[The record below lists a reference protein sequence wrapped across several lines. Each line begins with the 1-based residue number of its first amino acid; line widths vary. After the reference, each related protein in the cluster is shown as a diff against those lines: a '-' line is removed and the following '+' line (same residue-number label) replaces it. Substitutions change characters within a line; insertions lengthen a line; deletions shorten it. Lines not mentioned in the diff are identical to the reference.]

1 MAKVEKTSI
10 KRPPKPFTG
19 TEGVRLSATNQPSPE
34 RKKLGWQEIR
44 KKRLLTQ
51 ELIKELIEDD
61 GTPKESFKAY
71 LRALIEN
78 AKTGNPK
85 AIDAVNK
92 ILEDDVTK
100 IELSGSVGTMIN
112 FAAPDPNNKPIE

>member
-1 MAKVEKTSI
+1 MAKSTDTTK
-10 KRPPKPFTG
+10 KRQPNRVGPND
-19 TEGVRLSATNQPSPE
+19 GVKFSSTNQPSPE
-34 RKKLGWQEIR
+34 RKSLGWQEIR

-71 LRALIEN
+71 LRALIQN
-78 AKTGNPK
+78 AKDGNPK

-100 IELSGSVGTMIN
+100 IELSGSVGTTIV
-112 FAAPDPNNKPIE
+112 FTAPDATNKPIE

>member
-1 MAKVEKTSI
+1 MAGQEKTST
-10 KRPPKPFTG
+10 KRPRKPFTG

-34 RKKLGWQEIR
+34 RKSLGWQEIR

-71 LRALIEN
+71 LRALIQN
-78 AKTGNPK
+78 AKDGNPK

-100 IELSGSVGTMIN
+100 IELSGSVGTVIN
-112 FAAPDPNNKPIE
+112 FAAPDATNKPIE

>member
-1 MAKVEKTSI
+1 MAGQEKTST
-10 KRPPKPFTG
+10 KRPRKPFTG

-34 RKKLGWQEIR
+34 RKSLGWQEIR

-71 LRALIEN
+71 LKALIQN
-78 AKTGNPK
+78 AKDGNPK

-100 IELSGSVGTMIN
+100 IELSGSVGTTIV
-112 FAAPDPNNKPIE
+112 FTAPDATNKPIE

>member
-1 MAKVEKTSI
+1 MAGQEKTST
-10 KRPPKPFTG
+10 KRPRKPFTG

-34 RKKLGWQEIR
+34 RKSLGWQEIR

-71 LRALIEN
+71 LRALIQN
-78 AKTGNPK
+78 AKDGNPK

-100 IELSGSVGTMIN
+100 IELSGSVGTVIN
-112 FAAPDPNNKPIE
+112 FAAPDATNKTIE

>member
-1 MAKVEKTSI
+1 MDGIKT
-10 KRPPKPFTG
+10 
-19 TEGVRLSATNQPSPE
+19 GVPYSATNQPSPE
-34 RKKLGWQEIR
+34 AKRLGWQEIR

-71 LRALIEN
+71 LRALIQN
-78 AKTGNPK
+78 AKDGNPK

-100 IELSGSVGTMIN
+100 IELSGSVGTVIN
-112 FAAPDPNNKPIE
+112 FAAPDATNKPIE

>member
-1 MAKVEKTSI
+1 MAKASNTTT
-10 KRPPKPFTG
+10 KRQPNRVGPND
-19 TEGVRLSATNQPSPE
+19 GVKFSSSNQPSPE
-34 RKKLGWQEIR
+34 RKTLGWQEIR

-51 ELIKELIEDD
+51 ERIKELIEDD

>member
-1 MAKVEKTSI
+1 MAAQEKTST
-10 KRPPKPFTG
+10 KRPRKPFTG

-34 RKKLGWQEIR
+34 RKSLGWQEIR

-71 LRALIEN
+71 LRALIQN
-78 AKTGNPK
+78 AKDGNPK

-100 IELSGSVGTMIN
+100 IELSGSVGTVIN
-112 FAAPDPNNKPIE
+112 FAAPDTTNKPIE

>member
-1 MAKVEKTSI
+1 MAKEIKTSKKPRPVMDGI
-10 KRPPKPFTG
+10 KTG
-19 TEGVRLSATNQPSPE
+19 VPYSATNQPSPE
-34 RKKLGWQEIR
+34 AKRLGWQEIR

-71 LRALIEN
+71 LRALIQN
-78 AKTGNPK
+78 AKDGNPK

-100 IELSGSVGTMIN
+100 IELSGSVGTVIN
-112 FAAPDPNNKPIE
+112 FAAPDATNKPIE